1 VTVVRAELADAGRE
15 LDRILDGLA
24 RLAGLAGGV
33 ASAEPGPGGAA
44 EAAVL
49 AAFGYQAGAPIPAA
63 ERSDLLQMAGSLDT
77 EPWAAAPGALL
88 ALLAG
93 DRNGEGE
100 LAAGAIGLRARLLR
114 ARWWQLG
121 LADRPPSGAP
131 WRPEELAAVRGRLA
145 QALGDASLSDGDA
158 LQIASRPLE
167 LLNRLMRRDP
177 HGYVVLDSTGKGASA
192 FEGLRVDD
200 AGEFDQRVLP
210 YLVQAADGPRIP
222 DLRACRDSAGNRL
235 ALRALQLRLWRLGL
249 IDGPVS
255 DATDYARP
263 TSDSDRQRLAGLGQ
277 ALELVAGQSD
287 DGQWILRRE
296 VGKDY
301 MAVNLHLLAPRLA
314 GLTGPAVDAL
324 LAEAATASI
333 PSGMAL
339 QRVVGAARWAHV
351 RLAEARSAFREV
363 LLGEPLGS
371 ARLAAR
377 WTADGDVVLLAS
389 PDVSA
394 DDVASFVAEVRGV
407 CQHLEVALA
416 VAVLAIDLVQ
426 SGTLVLAGP
435 AGWAAAALRLA
446 GDIGRLGA
454 AARMAGA

>member
-1 VTVVRAELADAGRE
+1 MRAELAEAARE

-24 RLAGLAGGV
+24 RLVGLAGGA
-33 ASAEPGPGGAA
+33 ASAEPGPDRTA
-44 EAAVL
+44 EAAIA
-49 AAFGYQAGAPIPAA
+49 AAFGYQPGAPIPAD
-63 ERSDLLQMAGSLDT
+63 ERGDLLRIAGSLGM
-77 EPWAAAPGALL
+77 EPWVAAPEALL

-93 DRNGEGE
+93 DRNDEGAP
-100 LAAGAIGLRARLLR
+100 AAGAIGLRPRLLR

-121 LADRPPSGAP
+121 LVDRPPTGAP

-145 QALGDASLSDGDA
+145 QVLGDASLSDADA
-158 LQIASRPLE
+158 LQLTGRPLE

-200 AGEFDQRVLP
+200 AGEFDQRLLP
-210 YLVQAADGPRIP
+210 YLVDSADGPRIP

-249 IDGPVS
+249 TGGPVS

-263 TSDSDRQRLAGLGQ
+263 TSDADRQRLAGLGE
-277 ALELVAGQSD
+277 ALELVAGQGD
-287 DGQWILRRE
+287 DGRRILRRKL
-296 VGKDY
+296 GKDY
-301 MAVNLHLLAPRLA
+301 MAVNLHLLVPRLA
-314 GLTGPAVDAL
+314 GLTGPALDAL
-324 LAEAATASI
+324 LAEAATATE

-339 QRVVGAARWAHV
+339 GRVVGAARWAHD
-351 RLAEARSAFREV
+351 RLAEARAAFREV

-371 ARLAAR
+371 ARLAAH
-377 WTADGDVVLLAS
+377 WTPDGDVILLAA
-389 PDVSA
+389 PDVGA
-394 DDVASFVAEVRGV
+394 DEVASFVAEVRSL

-446 GDIGRLGA
+446 GDIGRLDA
-454 AARMAGA
+454 AAGMAGA